1 VRPSVCINADSA
13 WPERRVSA
21 HLRQQLLEHERLGQ
35 VLVGPRVEG
44 AHLVARVVVG
54 SEHQDRKVGA
64 PETDAL

>member
-1 VRPSVCINADSA
+1 
-13 WPERRVSA
+13 VSA

-35 VLVGPRVEG
+35 VIVGPRVEG